1 MFILSMKQLQE
12 KKDVLEKKTCRRF
25 KSSNNGSCHFQ
36 IFQYSSRL
44 SKEFMDPSASRKRY
58 QSVLKSFQNNKKNHV
73 FPQSSTIRDLVI
85 ILKKKQTHFLHFLLS
100 NIEFKIMV
108 TISCCSTSVNQK
120 VCRKRYSK
128 IRFQFG
134 LEPLYDNHTNVK
146 NKASL

>member
-1 MFILSMKQLQE
+1 MAVVIFKYSNTLLVYQKNSWIHPLVV
-12 KKDVLEKKTCRRF
+12 KDISLYLNLFR
-25 KSSNNGSCHFQ
+25 
-36 IFQYSSRL
+36 II
-44 SKEFMDPSASRKRY
+44 
-58 QSVLKSFQNNKKNHV
+58 KKNHV

-128 IRFQFG
+128 IRFRFG

-146 NKASL
+146 NEASL